1 MREISQRAAKA
12 KKQRRRYTH
21 VSPHMD
27 LNIHII
33 RTLAISRTHGRST
46 RIALHRRHAVARS
59 AYREAST
66 MFSLSATSSQVRIVT
81 PRATTRRASS
91 SRGAALVVRAEEKAA
106 AAAPAP
112 WTAPKLNPNTPS
124 PIFGGSTGGLLRKAQ
139 VRSRAIARA
148 LQRFSFW
155 IFTHMSNE

>member
-1 MREISQRAAKA
+1 
-12 KKQRRRYTH
+12 
-21 VSPHMD
+21 
-27 LNIHII
+27 
-33 RTLAISRTHGRST
+33 
-46 RIALHRRHAVARS
+46 
-59 AYREAST
+59 
-66 MFSLSATSSQVRIVT
+66 MFSLSATSSQTRIVT

-139 VRSRAIARA
+139 VRWRAIARCA

>member
-1 MREISQRAAKA
+1 
-12 KKQRRRYTH
+12 
-21 VSPHMD
+21 
-27 LNIHII
+27 
-33 RTLAISRTHGRST
+33 
-46 RIALHRRHAVARS
+46 
-59 AYREAST
+59 
-66 MFSLSATSSQVRIVT
+66 MFSLSATSSQTRIVT

-139 VRSRAIARA
+139 VRWRAIARA
-148 LQRFSFW
+148 ST
-155 IFTHMSNE
+155 IFFLDFYAHVERMMRDATTGSRW

>member
-1 MREISQRAAKA
+1 M
-12 KKQRRRYTH
+12 
-21 VSPHMD
+21 
-27 LNIHII
+27 L
-33 RTLAISRTHGRST
+33 
-46 RIALHRRHAVARS
+46 
-59 AYREAST
+59 
-66 MFSLSATSSQVRIVT
+66 SLSATSSQVRVT

-139 VRSRAIARA
+139 VRCACDCA

-155 IFTHMSNE
+155 MMISRRMMRDATTGWGL